1 MSTEMKYRKATHL
14 IAKGANIVEA
24 LKTAEISSPAY
35 YYWKSK
41 NKPPPKIAKR
51 KQRASKLGA
60 LVALPETPVT
70 NKVVGF
76 VGSPESV
83 LAAVRGM
90 L

>member
-1 MSTEMKYRKATHL
+1 MSTEMKYKKAARL
-14 IAKGANIVEA
+14 IAKGNNIVEA
-24 LKTAEISSPAY
+24 LKAAEISSPAY
-35 YYWKSK
+35 YYWKTK
-41 NKPPPKIAKR
+41 NKAPAKNAKR
-51 KQRASKLGA
+51 QRKTSKLGA
-60 LVALPETPVT
+60 LVALPETPIT